1 MTYIVGID
9 LAKYHHECLI
19 IRQNEDVIFKSFSF
33 DNNAQGFDFFL
44 SFLNQLSN
52 SNQIKIG
59 FEATGHYGD
68 NLKNFLIKS
77 G

>member
-33 DNNAQGFDFFL
+33 DNNVQGFDFFL
-44 SFLNQLSN
+44 SSLSQLSN

-59 FEATGHYGD
+59 
-68 NLKNFLIKS
+68 LKQLVITEIT
-77 G
+77 